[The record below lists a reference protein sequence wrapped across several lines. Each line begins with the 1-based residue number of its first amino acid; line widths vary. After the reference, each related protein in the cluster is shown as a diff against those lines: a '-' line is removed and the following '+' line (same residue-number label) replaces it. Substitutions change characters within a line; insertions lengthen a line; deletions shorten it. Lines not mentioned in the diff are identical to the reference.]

1 MFPKLSAQELAKA
14 DKEGKPISYSAAI
27 KKADKE
33 GNFIIITPVKWDAKT
48 PKQYKEV
55 TLKSIGKVRIIITPE
70 LPRGYEMMSHT
81 SEGNL
86 LLSIFDGRKTYTPD
100 QMDLILEDLEYLSK
114 NELVHRWVFDW
125 CSIPV
130 DGEDIPFIG
139 DYKNHNW
146 INYDK
151 HKADLSAKWRD
162 TLSKCNFFL
171 VHNLTGLGSE
181 MLSELNTLYDWDFEA
196 TGCPKLK
203 LFDCDSI
210 ANFDLDNP
218 LRREPTEQ
226 DEQKIRLAFNKILAA
241 RKVSLDAAIN
251 LLNSEVSLG

>member
-27 KKADKE
+27 KRLAKE
-33 GNFIIITPVKWDAKT
+33 GNFITITPVKWDAKT

-55 TLKSIGKVRIIITPE
+55 TLKSIGKVRIIITPK

-81 SEGNL
+81 SEDNL

-100 QMDLILEDLEYLSK
+100 QMDSILADLEYLRK
-114 NELVHRWVFDW
+114 NELVHSWVFDW
-125 CSIPV
+125 LSISV

-139 DYKNHNW
+139 DYENHNW

-151 HKADLSAKWRD
+151 HKADLSAKWRN
-162 TLSKCNFFL
+162 TLSKCNFFV

-181 MLSELNTLYDWDFEA
+181 MLSELNTLYDWNFEA
-196 TGCPKLK
+196 PGCPK

-218 LRREPTEQ
+218 FKREPTEQ

-241 RKVSLDAAIN
+241 RKVSLNAAIN

>member
-27 KKADKE
+27 KRLAKE
-33 GNFIIITPVKWDAKT
+33 GSCITITPVKWDAKT

-55 TLKSIGKVRIIITPE
+55 MLKSIGKVRIIITPE

-81 SEGNL
+81 SENNL
-86 LLSIFDGRKTYTPD
+86 LLSIFDGRKTYTLD
-100 QMDLILEDLEYLSK
+100 QMDLILEDLEYLRK
-114 NELVHRWVFDW
+114 NKLVDRWV
-125 CSIPV
+125 CSISV

-139 DYKNHNW
+139 DYENHNW

-162 TLSKCNFFL
+162 TLSKCNFFV

-181 MLSELNTLYDWDFEA
+181 MLSELNTLYDWNFEA

-210 ANFDLDNP
+210 ANFNLDNP

-251 LLNSEVSLG
+251 LLHSEVSLG